1 MRNSNPIYIVENQV
15 YRFEQIID
23 DCIELFN
30 SHTQTSI
37 MIGSIMEE
45 DIEPYIALGYYEVYT
60 H

>member
-30 SHTQTSI
+30 GVTQTSV
-37 MIGSIMEE
+37 MIGSTMEE
-45 DIEPYIALGYYEVYT
+45 DIEPAIASGNYEIYT
-60 H
+60 N